1 MNKLARIL
9 LGTTL
14 IQFIALLAVSFLFWN
29 TCKEARTMG
38 DEITALRLVVTREKV
53 ANEKEKEAFENRL
66 LKLSIEKKELAAELE
81 DANSSVIRLKEEATI
96 LKDALAKTQE
106 IIGTFRHL
114 NTIKEMKASEQGS
127 LIKVPESA
135 NK

>member
-9 LGTTL
+9 LGTTI

-29 TCKEARTMG
+29 NCKDARSMG
-38 DEITALRLVVTREKV
+38 DEIISLRLVVTREKE

-66 LKLSIEKKELAAELE
+66 LKLSFEKKELAAELE

-106 IIGTFRHL
+106 IMKTFLHL
-114 NTIKEMKASEQGS
+114 STNREMKASEEGA
-127 LIKVPESA
+127 LIKVP
-135 NK
+135 K